1 MLLKPIYMRRP
12 PADYQLN
19 TADADVD
26 DDVTILQPSVKLLR
40 TESPPTIYDQ
50 ICKQCGCEFNR
61 SPFADTYVI
70 FQGEISKQWLLAEA
84 AQLQQVPRT

>member
-1 MLLKPIYMRRP
+1 MLLKPIYMRGP

-26 DDVTILQPSVKLLR
+26 DGVTILQPSVKLLR
-40 TESPPTIYDQ
+40 TESPPIIYDL
-50 ICKQCGCEFNR
+50 CKQCGCEFNR

-70 FQGEISKQWLLAEA
+70 FQGEISNQWLLAET
-84 AQLQQVPRT
+84 AQWQQVPRT